1 MRYGSA
7 SAFRTAL
14 ETRLLEHSRRTGLSL
29 VRLRK
34 SVVFSRLLAR
44 LLAVAPDR
52 WVLKG
57 GLAMDYRFGSR
68 VRTTKDMDLA
78 SIGDEEAAAED
89 LIAAQAV
96 DLGDYF
102 TFQIERTGQLDEME
116 GARASRY
123 HVRCLLA
130 GRLFEEVVIDVG
142 FDLPEGWVPE
152 LIEGPDLLGF
162 ADIDPVE
169 APTLPLE
176 LQVAEKVHAYTRRYG
191 ESGVSSTRVKDLI
204 DLVLIGT
211 GATLDAATLARALR
225 DTFDHRAKHD
235 LPKSLPEPPAD
246 WATPYGAL
254 AREVDLSPDL
264 AEAFKVASAMLDPVL
279 ANSVTGGSWD
289 RTKREWD
296 QALSQPSLRGQ
307 NDAPRKSER

>member
-14 ETRLLEHSRRTGLSL
+14 EARLLEQSRRTSLSL

-44 LLAVAPDR
+44 VLAVAPDR

-102 TFQIERTGQLDEME
+102 TFEIDRTGQLEEMD
-116 GARASRY
+116 GATAVRY
-123 HVRCLLA
+123 HVRSLLA

-142 FDLPEGWVPE
+142 FDLPDGWDPE
-152 LIEGPDLLGF
+152 LVEGPDLLGF

-169 APTLPLE
+169 APALPLE
-176 LQVAEKVHAYTRRYG
+176 LQVAEKVHAYTRGYG
-191 ESGVSSTRVKDLI
+191 DSGAPSTRVKDLI
-204 DLVLIGT
+204 DLVIIAT
-211 GATLDAATLARALR
+211 GAALDAATLARALKETFEHR
-225 DTFDHRAKHD
+225 DRHEV
-235 LPKSLPEPPAD
+235 PKRLPEPPAE
-246 WATPYGAL
+246 WATPYAGL
-254 AREVDLSPDL
+254 AREVDLPPDL
-264 AEAFKVASAMLDPVL
+264 AEAFRVASAVLDPVL
-279 ANSVTGGSWD
+279 DGSVADGSWD
-289 RTKREWD
+289 HRQSRW
-296 QALSQPSLRGQ
+296 G
-307 NDAPRKSER
+307 

>member
-14 ETRLLEHSRRTGLSL
+14 ETRLLEHSHRTGLSL

-57 GLAMDYRFGSR
+57 GLAMDYRFGTR

-89 LIAAQAV
+89 LIAAQGV
-96 DLGDYF
+96 DLGDYLNF
-102 TFQIERTGQLDEME
+102 EINRTGQLDEMD
-116 GARASRY
+116 GGRAVRY
-123 HVRCLLA
+123 HVRCLVA
-130 GRLFEEVVIDVG
+130 GRLFDEVVIDVG
-142 FDLPEGWVPE
+142 FDLPEGWDPE
-152 LIEGPDLLGF
+152 IVEGPDLLRF

-176 LQVAEKVHAYTRRYG
+176 LQVAEKVHAYTRSYG
-191 ESGVSSTRVKDLI
+191 DSGEPSTRVKDLI
-204 DLVLIGT
+204 DLALIASE
-211 GATLDAATLARALR
+211 ATLDAATLARALKETFEHR
-225 DTFDHRAKHD
+225 DQHD
-235 LPKSLPEPPAD
+235 LPTALPEPPEH
-246 WATPYGAL
+246 WRLPYGVL
-254 AREVDLSPDL
+254 AREVDLPPNLTDGFT
-264 AEAFKVASAMLDPVL
+264 AASAMLDPVL
-279 ANSVTGGSWD
+279 RGTVTAGAWD
-289 RTKREWD
+289 RAKRSWV
-296 QALSQPSLRGQ
+296 PS
-307 NDAPRKSER
+307 

>member
-1 MRYGSA
+1 MRYESA

-14 ETRLLEHSRRTGLSL
+14 ETRLLEHSGRTGLSL

-57 GLAMDYRFGSR
+57 GLAMDYRFGIR

-78 SIGDEEAAAED
+78 SIGDEEAATED

-96 DLGDYF
+96 ELGDYF
-102 TFQIERTGQLDEME
+102 NFEINRTGQLDEMD
-116 GARASRY
+116 GAGAVRY
-123 HVRCLLA
+123 HVRCVLA

-142 FDLPEGWVPE
+142 FDLPEGWDPE
-152 LIEGPDLLGF
+152 LIEGPDILGF

-191 ESGVSSTRVKDLI
+191 ASGASSTRVKDLI
-204 DLVLIGT
+204 DLVLIAT
-211 GATLDAATLARALR
+211 GATLDAATLARALKQ
-225 DTFDHRAKHD
+225 TFEHRGQHD
-235 LPKSLPEPPAD
+235 VPTSLPEPPAQ
-246 WATPYGAL
+246 WATPYVVL
-254 AREVDLSPDL
+254 AREVELPPSLTDG
-264 AEAFKVASAMLDPVL
+264 FTTASAMLGPVL
-279 ANSVTGGSWD
+279 GGTVTDGNWD
-289 RTKREWD
+289 HG
-296 QALSQPSLRGQ
+296 RG
-307 NDAPRKSER
+307 RWG

>member
-1 MRYGSA
+1 MRYGSS

-14 ETRLLEHSRRTGLSL
+14 ETRLLEHSRRSGLSL

-57 GLAMDYRFGSR
+57 GLAMDYRFGTR

-78 SIGDEEAAAED
+78 SIGDEEVAAED
-89 LIAAQAV
+89 LIAAQRVA
-96 DLGDYF
+96 LGDF
-102 TFQIERTGQLDEME
+102 FNFEINRTGQLDEMD
-116 GARASRY
+116 GARAVRY

-142 FDLPEGWVPE
+142 FDLPGGWDPE
-152 LIEGPDLLGF
+152 LVEGPDLLGF

-176 LQVAEKVHAYTRRYG
+176 LQVAEKVHAYTRSYG
-191 ESGVSSTRVKDLI
+191 DSGARSTRVKDLI
-204 DLVLIGT
+204 DLVLVASA
-211 GATLDAATLARALR
+211 ATLDAATLARALKETFEHR
-225 DTFDHRAKHD
+225 DQHEVPTR
-235 LPKSLPEPPAD
+235 LPEPPAQ
-246 WATPYGAL
+246 WATPYGVL
-254 AREVDLSPDL
+254 AREVELPPGL
-264 AEAFKVASAMLDPVL
+264 TNGFAAASAMLDPVL
-279 ANSVTGGSWD
+279 TGTVTDGSWD
-289 RTKREWD
+289 H
-296 QALSQPSLRGQ
+296 GQ
-307 NDAPRKSER
+307 GRWG

>member
-7 SAFRTAL
+7 TVFRTAL

-78 SIGDEEAAAED
+78 SIGDEEAATED

-96 DLGDYF
+96 ELGDYF
-102 TFQIERTGQLDEME
+102 NFEINRTGQLDEMD
-116 GARASRY
+116 GARAVRY

-142 FDLPEGWVPE
+142 FDLPSGWHPE
-152 LIEGPDLLGF
+152 LVEGPDLLGF

-176 LQVAEKVHAYTRRYG
+176 LQVAEKVHAYTRSYG
-191 ESGVSSTRVKDLI
+191 DSGARSTRVKDLI
-204 DLVLIGT
+204 DLVLIAS
-211 GATLDAATLARALR
+211 GATLDAATLARALKETFEHR
-225 DTFDHRAKHD
+225 DQHEVPTR
-235 LPKSLPEPPAD
+235 LPEPPAE
-246 WATPYGAL
+246 WATPYGVL
-254 AREVDLSPDL
+254 AREVDLAPSL
-264 AEAFKVASAMLDPVL
+264 AEAFGVASAMLDPVMSG
-279 ANSVTGGSWD
+279 SVTTGRWD
-289 RTKREWD
+289 RTKGDWD
-296 QALSQPSLRGQ
+296 EP
-307 NDAPRKSER
+307 

>member
-14 ETRLLEHSRRTGLSL
+14 EARLLDDSRRSGLSL

-57 GLAMDYRFGSR
+57 GLAMDYRFGTR

-78 SIGDEEAAAED
+78 SIGDEKVAAED
-89 LIAAQAV
+89 LIAAQGVA
-96 DLGDYF
+96 LGDF
-102 TFQIERTGQLDEME
+102 FNFEINRTGQLDEMD
-116 GARASRY
+116 GARAVRY

-142 FDLPEGWVPE
+142 FDLPGGWDPE
-152 LIEGPDLLGF
+152 LVEGPDLLGF

-176 LQVAEKVHAYTRRYG
+176 LQVAEKVHAYTGSYG
-191 ESGVSSTRVKDLI
+191 DSGARSTRVKDLI
-204 DLVLIGT
+204 DLVLVASA
-211 GATLDAATLARALR
+211 ATLDAATLARALKETFEHR
-225 DTFDHRAKHD
+225 DQHEVPTR
-235 LPKSLPEPPAD
+235 LPEPPAQ
-246 WATPYGAL
+246 WATPYGVL
-254 AREVDLSPDL
+254 AREVELPPSL
-264 AEAFKVASAMLDPVL
+264 TNAFAAASAMLDPVL
-279 ANSVTGGSWD
+279 TGTVTDGRWD
-289 RTKREWD
+289 H
-296 QALSQPSLRGQ
+296 GQ
-307 NDAPRKSER
+307 GRWG

>member
-14 ETRLLEHSRRTGLSL
+14 ETRLLEHSRRSGLSL

-57 GLAMDYRFGSR
+57 GLAMDYRFGTR

-78 SIGDEEAAAED
+78 SIGDEEVAAED
-89 LIAAQAV
+89 LIAAQGVA
-96 DLGDYF
+96 LGDF
-102 TFQIERTGQLDEME
+102 FNFEINRTGQLDEMD
-116 GARASRY
+116 GALAVRY

-142 FDLPEGWVPE
+142 FDLPGGWDPE
-152 LIEGPDLLGF
+152 VVEGPDLLGF

-176 LQVAEKVHAYTRRYG
+176 LQVAEKVHAYTRSYG
-191 ESGVSSTRVKDLI
+191 DSGARSTRVKDLI
-204 DLVLIGT
+204 DLVLVASA
-211 GATLDAATLARALR
+211 ATLDAATLARALKETFEHR
-225 DTFDHRAKHD
+225 DQHEVPTR
-235 LPKSLPEPPAD
+235 LPEPPAQ
-246 WATPYGAL
+246 WATPYRVL
-254 AREVDLSPDL
+254 AREVELPPSL
-264 AEAFKVASAMLDPVL
+264 TNAFAAASAMLDPVL
-279 ANSVTGGSWD
+279 TGTVTDGRWD
-289 RTKREWD
+289 H
-296 QALSQPSLRGQ
+296 GQ
-307 NDAPRKSER
+307 GRWG

>member
-14 ETRLLEHSRRTGLSL
+14 ETRLLEHSRRSGLSL

-57 GLAMDYRFGSR
+57 GLAMDYRFGTR

-78 SIGDEEAAAED
+78 SIGDEEVAAED
-89 LIAAQAV
+89 LIAAQGVA
-96 DLGDYF
+96 LGDF
-102 TFQIERTGQLDEME
+102 FNFEINRTGQLDEMD
-116 GARASRY
+116 GARAVRY

-142 FDLPEGWVPE
+142 FDLPGGWDPE
-152 LIEGPDLLGF
+152 LVEGPDLLGF

-176 LQVAEKVHAYTRRYG
+176 LQVAEKVHAYTRSYG
-191 ESGVSSTRVKDLI
+191 DSGARSTRVKDLI
-204 DLVLIGT
+204 DLVLVASA
-211 GATLDAATLARALR
+211 ATLDAATLARALKETFEHR
-225 DTFDHRAKHD
+225 DQHEVPTR
-235 LPKSLPEPPAD
+235 LPEPPAQ
-246 WATPYGAL
+246 WATPYRVL
-254 AREVDLSPDL
+254 AREVELPRSL
-264 AEAFKVASAMLDPVL
+264 TNGFAAASAMLDPVL
-279 ANSVTGGSWD
+279 TGTVTDGSWD
-289 RTKREWD
+289 H
-296 QALSQPSLRGQ
+296 GQ
-307 NDAPRKSER
+307 GRWG

>member
-14 ETRLLEHSRRTGLSL
+14 ETRLLEHSRRSGMSL

-44 LLAVAPDR
+44 LLAVAPHR

-78 SIGDEEAAAED
+78 SIGDEEVATED

-96 DLGDYF
+96 ELGDYF
-102 TFQIERTGQLDEME
+102 NFEIDRTRQLDEMD
-116 GARASRY
+116 GARAVRY

-130 GRLFEEVVIDVG
+130 GRLFEEGAIDVG
-142 FDLPEGWVPE
+142 FDLPEGWDPE

-162 ADIDPVE
+162 ADIDPVQ

-176 LQVAEKVHAYTRRYG
+176 LQVAEKVHAYTRGYG
-191 ESGVSSTRVKDLI
+191 DSGASSTRVKDLI

-211 GATLDAATLARALR
+211 GAELDAATLARALKE
-225 DTFDHRAKHD
+225 TFEQRGQHD
-235 LPKSLPEPPAD
+235 VPTSLPEPPAQ
-246 WATPYGAL
+246 WATPYGVL
-254 AREVDLSPDL
+254 AREVDLPPSL
-264 AEAFKVASAMLDPVL
+264 AGGFKAASAMLDHVL
-279 ANSVTGGSWD
+279 GGTVTGGSWD
-289 RTKREWD
+289 RRQGRWG
-296 QALSQPSLRGQ
+296 P
-307 NDAPRKSER
+307 P

>member
-14 ETRLLEHSRRTGLSL
+14 EARLLEHSRRSGLSL

-57 GLAMDYRFGSR
+57 GLAMDYRFGTR

-78 SIGDEEAAAED
+78 SIGDEEVAAED
-89 LIAAQAV
+89 LIAAQGVA
-96 DLGDYF
+96 LGDF
-102 TFQIERTGQLDEME
+102 FNFEINRTGQLDEMD
-116 GARASRY
+116 GARAVRY

-142 FDLPEGWVPE
+142 FDLPEGWDPE
-152 LIEGPDLLGF
+152 IVEGPDLLGF

-176 LQVAEKVHAYTRRYG
+176 LQVAEKVHAYTRSYG
-191 ESGVSSTRVKDLI
+191 DSGARSTRVKDLI
-204 DLVLIGT
+204 DLVLVASA
-211 GATLDAATLARALR
+211 ATLDAATLTRALKETFGHR
-225 DTFDHRAKHD
+225 DQHEVPTR
-235 LPKSLPEPPAD
+235 LPEPPAQ
-246 WATPYGAL
+246 WATPYGVL
-254 AREVDLSPDL
+254 AREVELPPSL
-264 AEAFKVASAMLDPVL
+264 TNAFAAASAMLDPVL
-279 ANSVTGGSWD
+279 TGTVTDGRWD
-289 RTKREWD
+289 H
-296 QALSQPSLRGQ
+296 GQ
-307 NDAPRKSER
+307 GRWG

>member
-1 MRYGSA
+1 MRYESA

-52 WVLKG
+52 WVLRG

-78 SIGDEEAAAED
+78 SIGDEEAATED

-96 DLGDYF
+96 ELGDYF
-102 TFQIERTGQLDEME
+102 NFEINRTGQLDEMD
-116 GARASRY
+116 GARAVRY

-142 FDLPEGWVPE
+142 FDLPKGWDPE
-152 LIEGPDLLGF
+152 LIEGPDILSF

-176 LQVAEKVHAYTRRYG
+176 LQVAEKVHAYTRSYG
-191 ESGVSSTRVKDLI
+191 ASGASSTRVKDLI
-204 DLVLIGT
+204 DLVLIAT
-211 GATLDAATLARALR
+211 GATLDAATLARALKE
-225 DTFDHRAKHD
+225 TFEHRGQHD
-235 LPKSLPEPPAD
+235 VPTSLPEPPTH
-246 WATPYGAL
+246 WATPYGVL
-254 AREVDLSPDL
+254 AREVDLPPDL
-264 AEAFKVASAMLDPVL
+264 AEAFRVGSAMLDPVL
-279 ANSVTGGSWD
+279 TGRVTAGSWD
-289 RTKREWD
+289 RAKGDWAQT
-296 QALSQPSLRGQ
+296 
-307 NDAPRKSER
+307 

>member
-14 ETRLLEHSRRTGLSL
+14 EARLLEQSRRTSLSL

-44 LLAVAPDR
+44 VLAVAPDR

-102 TFQIERTGQLDEME
+102 TFEIDRTGQLEEMD
-116 GARASRY
+116 GATAVRY
-123 HVRCLLA
+123 HVRSLLA

-142 FDLPEGWVPE
+142 FDLPEPRSTPRRW
-152 LIEGPDLLGF
+152 LGP
-162 ADIDPVE
+162 
-169 APTLPLE
+169 
-176 LQVAEKVHAYTRRYG
+176 
-191 ESGVSSTRVKDLI
+191 
-204 DLVLIGT
+204 
-211 GATLDAATLARALR
+211 
-225 DTFDHRAKHD
+225 
-235 LPKSLPEPPAD
+235 
-246 WATPYGAL
+246 
-254 AREVDLSPDL
+254 
-264 AEAFKVASAMLDPVL
+264 
-279 ANSVTGGSWD
+279 
-289 RTKREWD
+289 
-296 QALSQPSLRGQ
+296 
-307 NDAPRKSER
+307 

>member
-14 ETRLLEHSRRTGLSL
+14 ETRLLEHSRRSGMSL

-44 LLAVAPDR
+44 LLAVAPHR

-78 SIGDEEAAAED
+78 SIGDEETATED

-96 DLGDYF
+96 ELGDYF
-102 TFQIERTGQLDEME
+102 NFEIDWTGQLDEMD
-116 GARASRY
+116 GARAVRY

-130 GRLFEEVVIDVG
+130 GRLFEEGVIDVG
-142 FDLPEGWVPE
+142 FDLPEGWDPE

-162 ADIDPVE
+162 AEIDPVE

-176 LQVAEKVHAYTRRYG
+176 LQVAEKVHAYTRSYG
-191 ESGVSSTRVKDLI
+191 DSGGSSTRVKDLI

-211 GATLDAATLARALR
+211 GAELDAATLARALKE
-225 DTFDHRAKHD
+225 TFEQRGQHEVPTR
-235 LPKSLPEPPAD
+235 LPEPPAQ
-246 WATPYGAL
+246 WVTPYGVL
-254 AREVDLSPDL
+254 AREVDLPPNL
-264 AEAFKVASAMLDPVL
+264 AEAFSVASAMLDPVL
-279 ANSVTGGSWD
+279 TGSVTAGIWD
-289 RTKREWD
+289 RRQGRWG
-296 QALSQPSLRGQ
+296 P
-307 NDAPRKSER
+307 P

>member
-14 ETRLLEHSRRTGLSL
+14 ETRLLEHSRRSGLSL

-57 GLAMDYRFGSR
+57 GLAMDYRFGTR

-78 SIGDEEAAAED
+78 SIGDEKVAAED
-89 LIAAQAV
+89 LIAAQGVA
-96 DLGDYF
+96 LGDF
-102 TFQIERTGQLDEME
+102 FNFEINRTGQLDEMD
-116 GARASRY
+116 GALAVRY

-142 FDLPEGWVPE
+142 FDLPGGWDPE
-152 LIEGPDLLGF
+152 VVEGPDLLGF

-176 LQVAEKVHAYTRRYG
+176 LQVAEKVHAYTRSYG
-191 ESGVSSTRVKDLI
+191 DSGARSTRVKDLI
-204 DLVLIGT
+204 DLVLVASA
-211 GATLDAATLARALR
+211 ATLDAATLARALKETFEHR
-225 DTFDHRAKHD
+225 DQHEVPTR
-235 LPKSLPEPPAD
+235 LPEPPAQ
-246 WATPYGAL
+246 WATPYRVL
-254 AREVDLSPDL
+254 AREVELPPSL
-264 AEAFKVASAMLDPVL
+264 TNAFAAASAMLDPVL
-279 ANSVTGGSWD
+279 TGTVTDGRWD
-289 RTKREWD
+289 H
-296 QALSQPSLRGQ
+296 GQ
-307 NDAPRKSER
+307 GRWG

>member
-1 MRYGSA
+1 MRYESA

-14 ETRLLEHSRRTGLSL
+14 ETRLLEQSGRTGLSL

-68 VRTTKDMDLA
+68 VRTTRDMDLA
-78 SIGDEEAAAED
+78 SIGDEEAATED

-96 DLGDYF
+96 ELGDYF
-102 TFQIERTGQLDEME
+102 NFEINRTGQLDDMD
-116 GARASRY
+116 GATAVRY

-142 FDLPEGWVPE
+142 FDLPEGWDPE
-152 LIEGPDLLGF
+152 LIEGPDILGF
-162 ADIDPVE
+162 ADIDPVK

-191 ESGVSSTRVKDLI
+191 ASGASSTRVKDLI
-204 DLVLIGT
+204 DLVLIAT
-211 GATLDAATLARALR
+211 GATLDAETLARALNETFKHR
-225 DTFDHRAKHD
+225 DQHEVPT
-235 LPKSLPEPPAD
+235 SLPEPPAQ
-246 WATPYGAL
+246 WVTPYGVI
-254 AREVDLSPDL
+254 AREVELPPSLTDGF
-264 AEAFKVASAMLDPVL
+264 AGASAMLDPVL
-279 ANSVTGGSWD
+279 GGTVTDGSWD
-289 RTKREWD
+289 H
-296 QALSQPSLRGQ
+296 GQ
-307 NDAPRKSER
+307 GRWG